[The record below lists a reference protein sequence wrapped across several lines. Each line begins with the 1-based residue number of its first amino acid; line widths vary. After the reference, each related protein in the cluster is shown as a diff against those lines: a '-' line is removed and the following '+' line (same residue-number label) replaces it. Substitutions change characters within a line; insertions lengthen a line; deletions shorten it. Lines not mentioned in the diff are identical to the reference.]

1 MKRSA
6 LVLAALLAL
15 PLASQAADLSYSY
28 LEGDYVHVDPDHADN
43 LDGFALRGS
52 GAINDNFNVIAG
64 WTKINQDAPFPDTK
78 AWYLGFGYHVP
89 IAAQTDLFAEGAY
102 NKETTF
108 DNDGYSARV
117 GVRSALAQNFEGSV
131 FVAYQ
136 KLDHTESNRA
146 LGVSGQYKLT
156 PTFGINA
163 EAAVGNNDR
172 TILVG
177 PRLSF

>member
-1 MKRSA
+1 MKLRT
-6 LVLAALLAL
+6 LAIATLAVL
-15 PLASQAADLSYSY
+15 PLAAQAADLSYSY
-28 LEGDYVHVDPDHADN
+28 LEADYVHVDPDDFDN
-43 LDGFALRGS
+43 VDGYALRGS
-52 GAINDNFNVIAG
+52 GAINENFNVIAG

-89 IAAQTDLFAEGAY
+89 VAANTDLFAELAY

-108 DNDGYSARV
+108 DNDGGSARV
-117 GVRSALAQNFEGSV
+117 GVRSALTQNFEGAA

>member
-6 LVLAALLAL
+6 LALAALMAL
-15 PLASQAADLSYSY
+15 PFASHAADLSYSY
-28 LEGDYVHVDPDHADN
+28 LEADYVHVNPDDFDN
-43 LDGFALRGS
+43 VDGYALRGS
-52 GAINDNFNVIAG
+52 GAINENFNLIAG

-89 IAAQTDLFAEGAY
+89 IADKTDLFAELAY

-108 DNDGYSARV
+108 DNDGASARV
-117 GVRSALAQNFEGSV
+117 GVRSALAQNFEGAA

-136 KLDHTESNRA
+136 KLDHTEANRA
-146 LGVSGQYKLT
+146 LGVSGQYKFT